1 MSGPAGPTGYRR
13 WALLAGAAVG
23 VLVLALPSSLQEFGD
38 YGSRPARA
46 AAIALAMATWWI
58 FEAMPIHWTACVP
71 VVAFP
76 LLGVLGRGPAGDLA
90 GSIAPYFDPY
100 NFLFAGG
107 MAIAA
112 AIEQQGLH
120 RRIALGVMSAIGTD
134 PRRLLAGVLAS
145 TAFVSL
151 WISNTATAT
160 MMLPIALALVAQL
173 ERREER
179 RLGRYGMAL
188 MLAVAWG
195 SNLGGIG
202 TKIGTAP
209 NAQLAGFL
217 ERTGTTI
224 SFVEFAA
231 VGFPFVAMMLPV
243 AWATLWR
250 IGRGDRP
257 RHDAREVVAGELAAL
272 GRITSA
278 ERAVLAVFLVTAGF
292 WIASHPL
299 TAALSA
305 RWPAVRSA
313 HVEGGVAIAAA
324 LLLLA
329 APAPGRARDGGGRLL
344 AFASLRRVPWETLLL
359 LGGGFALA
367 AGVQASGLSLWMA
380 GRLAGVAGLPPLGQL
395 LVATLVTVALSAVA
409 SNTATTA
416 VMLVVLADA
425 VAPGMRTA
433 VLFAATVAA
442 SCDFALP
449 AGTPPNAIVFGS
461 GYVRIPVMARHGAVL
476 DLIAA
481 AVAALWCG
489 WAVPRV
495 LG

>member
-1 MSGPAGPTGYRR
+1 
-13 WALLAGAAVG
+13 
-23 VLVLALPSSLQEFGD
+23 
-38 YGSRPARA
+38 
-46 AAIALAMATWWI
+46 
-58 FEAMPIHWTACVP
+58 
-71 VVAFP
+71 
-76 LLGVLGRGPAGDLA
+76 
-90 GSIAPYFDPY
+90 
-100 NFLFAGG
+100 
-107 MAIAA
+107 
-112 AIEQQGLH
+112 
-120 RRIALGVMSAIGTD
+120 
-134 PRRLLAGVLAS
+134 
-145 TAFVSL
+145 
-151 WISNTATAT
+151 
-160 MMLPIALALVAQL
+160 
-173 ERREER
+173 
-179 RLGRYGMAL
+179 
-188 MLAVAWG
+188 
-195 SNLGGIG
+195 
-202 TKIGTAP
+202 
-209 NAQLAGFL
+209 
-217 ERTGTTI
+217 
-224 SFVEFAA
+224 
-231 VGFPFVAMMLPV
+231 MMLPV

-278 ERAVLAVFLVTAGF
+278 ERAVLAVFLVAAGF

-329 APAPGRARDGGGRLL
+329 TPAPGRARGRLL
-344 AFASLRRVPWETLLL
+344 ALGSLRRVPWETLLL

-380 GRLAGVAGLPPLGQL
+380 GQLAGVAGLPPLGQL

-409 SNTATTA
+409 SNTASTA

-425 VAPGMRTA
+425 ASPGMRTA